1 MKDLH
6 LDWKY
11 LLTGFDGRIPRRE
24 FWIALGAL
32 VVIEILCHLIANR
45 IQGERLGAIVDLA
58 FLYPEFAIAAKRAHD
73 RNIRTWVPGLFF
85 FGAVLL
91 DFLVILGLS
100 GPSAKPNMLS
110 LIVGIPVGL
119 FGLVLLIDFGF
130 RRGTPGP
137 NRYGPDPLARRM

>member
-11 LLTGFDGRIPRRE
+11 LLTSFDGRIPRRH

-58 FLYPEFAIAAKRAHD
+58 FLYPEFAITAKRAHD
-73 RNIRTWVPGLFF
+73 RNIRTLVPSLFF
-85 FGAVLL
+85 AGAVLL
-91 DFLVILGLS
+91 DFLIILGLL
-100 GPSAKPNMLS
+100 GPSEQPTRLF

-119 FGLVLLIDFGF
+119 FGLALLIDLGF

-137 NRYGPDPLARRM
+137 NRYGPDPLSH

>member
-11 LLTGFDGRIPRRE
+11 LLTSFDGRIPRRH

-58 FLYPEFAIAAKRAHD
+58 FLYPEFAITAKRAHD
-73 RNIRTWVPGLFF
+73 RNIRTLVPSLFF
-85 FGAVLL
+85 AGAVLL
-91 DFLVILGLS
+91 DFLIILGLS
-100 GPSAKPNMLS
+100 GPSEQPTTLF

-119 FGLVLLIDFGF
+119 FGLALLIDLGF

-137 NRYGPDPLARRM
+137 NRYGPDPLSH